1 MQDGV
6 RVRGRLAGRRIELD
20 EDVED
25 LEGEVEVV
33 VRPLP
38 SADASSPRF
47 LDVVGDLP
55 PGSRSKE
62 DIDQQLH
69 AARAEW
75 AGRA

>member
-1 MQDGV
+1 MHDGV
-6 RVRGRLAGRRIELD
+6 TVRGRLAGRRIELD

-33 VRPLP
+33 VRPL
-38 SADASSPRF
+38 STGDAPRQRF
-47 LDVVGDLP
+47 LDVVGGLP
-55 PGSRSKE
+55 AGSRSKE
-62 DIDQQLH
+62 DIDQELH